1 MHHRK
6 DPVWVHIVLSIAVLL
21 IAAPILFALIKATQ
35 SRGAVLSPSLVPG
48 TEFFSNL
55 RIVWT
60 DQHLGRYIGNSLWIA
75 LTVTTGKT
83 ILSILAAMVLVYFDI
98 RFKGFLF
105 GFILFTLLMPT
116 EVLIVGLFDM
126 VSLRPPESFGAFLSW
141 FLNPRRVFLEPIPF
155 GLGWTNRY
163 SSIVVPFMASATGIF
178 LFRQHFLSIPRDLG
192 DAARIDGAGP
202 WSFLFRV
209 LVPMSA
215 NTIGA
220 LAVIQ
225 FVYVWDQ
232 YLWPR
237 VIIRDEGRQV
247 VQVGLNLIIGVG
259 EGVYWGQVMAGALV
273 SIIPP
278 LVVFI
283 ALQEQFMRGFA
294 LTSDK

>member
-1 MHHRK
+1 MRRK
-6 DPVWVHIVLSIAVLL
+6 RDPVWVHAVLTIAVIL
-21 IAAPILFALIKATQ
+21 IAAPVLFAIIKATQ
-35 SRGAVLSPSLVPG
+35 SRGAVLSPSLIPG

-55 RIVWT
+55 KIVWT
-60 DQHLGRYIGNSLWIA
+60 DQNLGQYIKNSLWIA
-75 LTVTTGKT
+75 FSVTLGKT
-83 ILSILAAMVLVYFDI
+83 VLSILAAMVLVFFKV
-98 RFKGFLF
+98 RFKGVIF

-126 VSLRPPESFGAFLSW
+126 ISMQPPESIGEFLRW
-141 FLNPRRVFLEPIPF
+141 FLNPKRVLLEPVPF

-163 SSIVVPFMASATGIF
+163 SSIIIPFMASATGIF

-202 WSFLFRV
+202 AGFLYHV
-209 LVPMSA
+209 LVPMSV

-232 YLWPR
+232 CLWPR
-237 VIIRDEGRQV
+237 VIIRDEARQV

-278 LVVFI
+278 LIVFI

>member
-1 MHHRK
+1 MRHKRNPIWIH
-6 DPVWVHIVLSIAVLL
+6 VVLSIAVA
-21 IAAPILFALIKATQ
+21 IVAAPVIFAIIKATQ
-35 SRGAVLSPSLVPG
+35 SRGDVLSPSLMPG
-48 TEFFSNL
+48 VHFLDNL
-55 RIVWT
+55 KIVWQ
-60 DQHLGRYIGNSLWIA
+60 DQHLGTYIANSLWIA
-75 LTVTTGKT
+75 IAVTAGKT
-83 ILSILAAMVLVYFDI
+83 VLSIMAGMVLVYFRI
-98 RFKGFLF
+98 RFKGVLF
-105 GFILFTLLMPT
+105 AFILFTLLMPT

-126 VSLRPPESFGAFLSW
+126 VSLRPPESLGAFLAW
-141 FLNPRRVFLEPIPF
+141 FFNPRRVFLEPVPF

-163 SSIVVPFMASATGIF
+163 SSIIVPFMASATGVF

-202 WSFLFRV
+202 IGFLWRV
-209 LVPMSA
+209 LIPMSV

-237 VIIRDEGRQV
+237 VIIRDESRQV

-278 LVVFI
+278 LIVFI
-283 ALQEQFMRGFA
+283 ALHEQFMKGFA

>member
-1 MHHRK
+1 MHTKR
-6 DPVWVHIVLSIAVLL
+6 DPIWIHAVLIIAVFL
-21 IAAPILFALIKATQ
+21 IASPILFAIIKATQ
-35 SRGAVLSPSLVPG
+35 ARGDVLSPSLVPG

-60 DQHLGRYIGNSLWIA
+60 DQHLGRYIRNSLWIA
-75 LTVTTGKT
+75 FSVTVGKT
-83 ILSILAAMVLVYFDI
+83 VLSILAAMVLVFFRV
-98 RFKGFLF
+98 RFKAFIF

-126 VSLRPPESFGAFLSW
+126 ISLQPPESFGEFLRW
-141 FLNPRRVFLEPIPF
+141 FLNPRRVLFAPVPF
-155 GLGWTNRY
+155 GLGWTNTYR
-163 SSIVVPFMASATGIF
+163 SIIVPFMASATGIF

-202 WSFLFRV
+202 FGFLFHV
-209 LVPMSA
+209 LVPLSV

-237 VIIRDEGRQV
+237 VIIRDEARQV

-273 SIIPP
+273 SIVPP
-278 LVVFI
+278 LVIFI

>member
-1 MHHRK
+1 MHYKK
-6 DPVWVHIVLSIAVLL
+6 DPIWIHLVLTVAVVL
-21 IAAPILFALIKATQ
+21 IAAPVLFAVIKATQ
-35 SRGAVLSPSLVPG
+35 SRGDVLSPSLIPG
-48 TEFFSNL
+48 TAFFENVS
-55 RIVWT
+55 IVWN
-60 DQHLGRYIGNSLWIA
+60 DQHLGRYIANSLWIA
-75 LTVTTGKT
+75 TAVTVGKT
-83 ILSILAAMVLVYFDI
+83 VLSILAAMVFVFFRI
-98 RFKGFLF
+98 PFKGVLF
-105 GFILFTLLMPT
+105 AFTLFTLLMPT

-126 VSLRPPESFGAFLSW
+126 VSLGPPDSLGEFFSW
-141 FLNPRRVFLEPIPF
+141 LANPRRVFLEPIPF
-155 GLGWTNRY
+155 GLGWTNTYR
-163 SSIVVPFMASATGIF
+163 SIIVPFMASATGVF

-202 WSFLFRV
+202 LSFLFRV
-209 LVPMSA
+209 LLPMSA

-237 VIIRDEGRQV
+237 VIIRDESRQV

-259 EGVYWGQVMAGALV
+259 EGVYWGQVMAGALI

-283 ALQEQFMRGFA
+283 LLQEQFMRGFA